1 MNTTNTYDDTL
12 TSSPETSDARRMV
25 IAAVFAERDRAHDA
39 VHRLHDEGFRDT
51 WIGVTRF
58 DSGDGYA
65 VDENG
70 YDRAQAGEVRVES
83 TNWFMR
89 FFGEGDES
97 MHDALVRRG
106 VDDADARAAGS
117 MASTLPDQSAILT
130 VDGGNHPELA
140 AQLIAGCGGRLIT
153 RELGATGYGTP
164 GRYEGGSMNLAA
176 ADTSAAS
183 TLGMHDATDAPAYD
197 TSGIGKYDTAA
208 AKDNATA
215 GKYDTS
221 TGTAGWNDPIAEEVT
236 SAETDELSEEA
247 AVRAYTGLGE
257 PSPAPATE
265 TATPGTTGSSA
276 TQAPATRTTSL
287 LEDGADANA
296 ADADTTSFDDYGRYR
311 AGKPI
316 DESTRLQLREERLR
330 VDKSRVARGEATVGT
345 ETVTESHEFEVP
357 FSREELF
364 VERRPVSDPPPR
376 GDAPPRTDAIEVGGD
391 QSVRV
396 PLTEERVV
404 VTKVP
409 IVTEEVVVGKRQV
422 EDTQHVSET
431 TRKQQLTVNDVGEPM
446 PAGSSWDRR

>member
-265 TATPGTTGSSA
+265 DRHARDDRFERDA
-276 TQAPATRTTSL
+276 
-287 LEDGADANA
+287 GAS
-296 ADADTTSFDDYGRYR
+296 DADYVAARGWGRCER
-311 AGKPI
+311 G
-316 DESTRLQLREERLR
+316 RCRHHVVRRLR
-330 VDKSRVARGEATVGT
+330 ALSRRQADRRKHAATVARGTSA
-345 ETVTESHEFEVP
+345 
-357 FSREELF
+357 
-364 VERRPVSDPPPR
+364 RRQI
-376 GDAPPRTDAIEVGGD
+376 A
-391 QSVRV
+391 
-396 PLTEERVV
+396 
-404 VTKVP
+404 
-409 IVTEEVVVGKRQV
+409 
-422 EDTQHVSET
+422 
-431 TRKQQLTVNDVGEPM
+431 
-446 PAGSSWDRR
+446 RRARRSYGRDGNRHRIA